1 MAEVMQGFDMFVSGS
16 GLVGLTSQTGHPAAV
31 VPYDL
36 GVRNPD
42 AESPT
47 EMPLTTTPIGDL
59 FTDDKILSMA
69 HAFQKGTNWH
79 SRRPDIG

>member
-1 MAEVMQGFDMFVSGS
+1 M
-16 GLVGLTSQTGHPAAV
+16 

-42 AESPT
+42 AGSPT